1 MFFNNLIAEQPAF
14 GAVQVLIS
22 KVVTAGVEK
31 ASSLWVSKTA
41 ETVGAQTVAGG
52 IQHATK
58 RKAAHPGSAMA
69 SGNRRLLNVFD
80 NRGVSPMRSDNLR
93 TSSKLHTDFLRLP
106 LGGQIQSFTP
116 FSVQIAHTF
125 YKTVSH
131 TVLRSVSRPKP
142 V

>member
-1 MFFNNLIAEQPAF
+1 MRASLRNNA
-14 GAVQVLIS
+14 
-22 KVVTAGVEK
+22 AGVEK

-106 LGGQIQSFTP
+106 LDGQIQGFKP
-116 FSVQIAHTF
+116 FSVPMTHT
-125 YKTVSH
+125 
-131 TVLRSVSRPKP
+131 L
-142 V
+142 